1 MLFQEDEFNFSH
13 LESFWQDPRH
23 AGHPIGFRRI
33 LEIKFIAEVLYIT
46 LHIMVQLFELFA
58 WIVLC
63 SASNLYSPS
72 DGAPLRD
79 RS

>member
-1 MLFQEDEFNFSH
+1 MLFREDEFNFSH
-13 LESFWQDPRH
+13 LESFWQDTP
-23 AGHPIGFRRI
+23 AILLDYDGFLKSSLLLR
-33 LEIKFIAEVLYIT
+33 YC
-46 LHIMVQLFELFA
+46 HIMVRLFERFA

-63 SASNLYSPS
+63 SASTLHSPS

>member
-1 MLFQEDEFNFSH
+1 MSLIFRIWNRFG
-13 LESFWQDPRH
+13 RTH
-23 AGHPIGFRRI
+23 AGHPIGLRRI
-33 LEIKFIAEVLYIT
+33 LEIKFIAEVLCIK
-46 LHIMVQLFELFA
+46 LCIMVRFFERFA

-63 SASNLYSPS
+63 SASTLYVSS